1 MKLFRIY
8 EQWLESKG
16 SQLETMKEKVNQ
28 KIELQDNEELLIR
41 RLLRR
46 L

>member
-1 MKLFRIY
+1 
-8 EQWLESKG
+8 
-16 SQLETMKEKVNQ
+16 MKEKVNQ